1 MAREAKVNFEIM
13 ISITAGKKLLY
24 FSAFLILKFLPACGQ
39 LKYYISATGSDLNSG
54 LSPSAA
60 WQSIAKVNSMFN
72 TFPSGTSLLF
82 KRGGI
87 FYGSLIISKSATAKK
102 PIIISSYGSGNKPV
116 ITGFTKVTS
125 WVHLTG
131 NIWESKSP
139 VSTLPTCNL
148 VVINGTENAMGR
160 FPNAGYL
167 TYQSHIKNSAITSS
181 DLTGTPNWT
190 GAEVVI
196 RMVHFGLDRNR
207 ITAQQGGT
215 ITYKSAD
222 NNGAQ
227 PIDGFGFF
235 IQDDARTL
243 DTANEWYYNP
253 VKKKIQVYS
262 IGRPSNVALATI
274 DTLVLINNHNYI
286 SFKNISL
293 QGANKIAIKSLSSE
307 HITIENCDINFSGVA
322 GIDIGTSSNFMKI
335 NNCTINHSNDVG
347 ILNDTSAR
355 VTITNNQ
362 IKNSGTFAGM
372 GSEFFANTITWLT
385 TLGNHIGIRSVG
397 NYATISFNKIDSS
410 GYHGIFFTGDSVI
423 IEGNVINTYCFIKD
437 DGGGVYSYSELSKK
451 KWKTRSIKSNIVLN
465 GIGAPAGTDNT
476 PGYVNQTAGIYLD
489 AANGNFDVRG
499 NTVTSSDKGLFINNG
514 RNINIYN
521 NTFYNNRYNLFL
533 ANYSKVFSMDSISIH
548 NNILIAGP
556 KTSLNIEWELQPDSV
571 VGLKLPVSTYADSNY
586 YAGKNL
592 NGLQVAQ
599 NYIGHNRS
607 LSEWKAYTR
616 QETHSKSMIISNNA
630 RLLYNKTKAN
640 QIIGLSHN
648 YLDVKGKFYSG
659 KITLAPFSSVVL
671 IQTN

>member
-1 MAREAKVNFEIM
+1 M
-13 ISITAGKKLLY
+13 ISIFVNKKLLC
-24 FSAFLILKFLPACGQ
+24 FLTLVILKFHPACGQ
-39 LKYYISATGSDLNSG
+39 LKYYISPAGSDLNNG
-54 LSPSAA
+54 LSPSTA

-72 TFPSGTSLLF
+72 TFPAGTSLLF
-82 KRGGI
+82 IGGGI
-87 FYGSLIISKSATAKK
+87 FYGSLIIGKPAAVKR
-102 PIIISSYGSGNKPV
+102 PIIISSYGSGNKPL

-125 WVHLTG
+125 WVSLAN

-139 VSTLPTCNL
+139 VSTLPTCNV
-148 VVINGTENAMGR
+148 VVINGTEYAMGR

-167 TYQSHIKNSAITSS
+167 TYQSHVKNSAITSS
-181 DLTGTPNWT
+181 YLTGTLNWT
-190 GAEVVI
+190 GAEVVM
-196 RMVHFGLDRNR
+196 RMAHFGLDRNR

-222 NNGAQ
+222 SNGAQ
-227 PIDGFGFF
+227 PINGFGFF
-235 IQDDARTL
+235 IQDNTRTL

-253 VKKKIQVYS
+253 ITKKIQIYS
-262 IGRPSNVALATI
+262 TREPSNVELATI

-286 SFKNISL
+286 SLKNISF

-335 NNCTINHSNDVG
+335 NNCLINHSNDVG

-372 GSEFFANTITWLT
+372 GSQFLANTITWLT

-410 GYHGIFFTGDSVI
+410 GYNGIFFTGDSVV
-423 IEGNVINTYCFIKD
+423 IEGNVINNYCFIKD
-437 DGGGVYSYSELSKK
+437 DGGGIYSYSELSKK
-451 KWKTRSIKSNIVLN
+451 KWKTRTIKNNIVLN
-465 GIGAPAGTDNT
+465 GIGAPSGTDNT
-476 PGYVNQTAGIYLD
+476 PGYTNQTAGIYLD
-489 AANGNFDVRG
+489 AGNGNFDITG
-499 NTVTSSDKGLFINNG
+499 NTVASSDKGLFINNG

-521 NTFYNNRYNLFL
+521 NTFFDNRYNLFL
-533 ANYSKVFSMDSISIH
+533 SNYSKVYSMDSISLR
-548 NNILIAGP
+548 NNILVAGP

-586 YAGKNL
+586 YAARNL
-592 NGLQVAQ
+592 NGLQIAQ

-607 LSEWKAYTR
+607 LSEWKAYTD
-616 QETHSKSMIISNNA
+616 QEAHSKAMVISDNVI
-630 RLLYNKTKAN
+630 LIYNETKAN
-640 QIIGLSHN
+640 KVVELSHN
-648 YLDVKGKFYSG
+648 YIDVKERHYSG
-659 KITLAPFSSVVL
+659 NITLAPFSSVVL
-671 IQTN
+671 IHTN